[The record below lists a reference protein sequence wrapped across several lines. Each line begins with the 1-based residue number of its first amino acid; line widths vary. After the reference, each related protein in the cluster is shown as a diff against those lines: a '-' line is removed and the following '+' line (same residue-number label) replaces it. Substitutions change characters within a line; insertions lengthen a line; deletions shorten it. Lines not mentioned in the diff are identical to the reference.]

1 MEQSHG
7 CTWITPS
14 EDRLP
19 PSVKWVI
26 EQFHRHLKG
35 ALKCHQPQ
43 DRWTDALPWVLL
55 GIRSA
60 VKDDSKCTG
69 AEMVYDSPLR
79 VPGEFASPHPYR
91 DTITD
96 SSTYAGQ
103 LRATMTSLSPIASRP
118 LPSISTYLPT
128 ALGSCTHVFI
138 RRDSVKKP
146 LQSPYDGPFR
156 VVRRTPKYYQL
167 EMYGRH
173 NTVSVD
179 RLKPAHVDVTIS
191 RSQPA
196 VGAPHSPPGSVTFDL
211 YFSTDFITSGSSAYN
226 IIIITFVACVF
237 TLSTSSPPTSPSS
250 ATTPPVFTRSGRLVR
265 FPQHLM
271 D

>member
-1 MEQSHG
+1 
-7 CTWITPS
+7 
-14 EDRLP
+14 
-19 PSVKWVI
+19 
-26 EQFHRHLKG
+26 
-35 ALKCHQPQ
+35 
-43 DRWTDALPWVLL
+43 
-55 GIRSA
+55 
-60 VKDDSKCTG
+60 
-69 AEMVYDSPLR
+69 MVYGSPLL
-79 VPGEFASPHPYR
+79 VPGEFASPHPHR

-96 SSTYAGQ
+96 PSTYAGQ

-156 VVRRTPKYYQL
+156 VVCRTPKYYQL

-173 NTVSVD
+173 DTVSVD

-196 VGAPHSPPGSVTFDL
+196 VGAPHSPPGHQSP
-211 YFSTDFITSGSSAYN
+211 
-226 IIIITFVACVF
+226 
-237 TLSTSSPPTSPSS
+237 STSISPPTSSPVAPVPTTSSSSPSLPASSPSAPPTSPSS
-250 ATTPPVFTRSGRLVR
+250 ATTPPVFTRSGRRVR

>member
-1 MEQSHG
+1 MPIQSNLSSGYSISFWSPWSHTSHLLT
-7 CTWITPS
+7 TWTHMHTPTYMHTS
-14 EDRLP
+14 TCNFDGVLMGSIKVSILWMLP
-19 PSVKWVI
+19 EW
-26 EQFHRHLKG
+26 L
-35 ALKCHQPQ
+35 
-43 DRWTDALPWVLL
+43 
-55 GIRSA
+55 
-60 VKDDSKCTG
+60 
-69 AEMVYDSPLR
+69 
-79 VPGEFASPHPYR
+79 
-91 DTITD
+91 
-96 SSTYAGQ
+96 Q

-156 VVRRTPKYYQL
+156 VIRRTPKYYQL

-173 NTVSVD
+173 DTVSVD

-196 VGAPHSPPGSVTFDL
+196 VGAPHSPPGHQSP
-211 YFSTDFITSGSSAYN
+211 STSISLPTSSPVAPVPTTSSSPPSLPASSPS
-226 IIIITFVACVF
+226 AP
-237 TLSTSSPPTSPSS
+237 SSPPTSPSS
-250 ATTPPVFTRSGRLVR
+250 ATTPPVFTRSGRWVH

-271 D
+271 NWALSLAGE